1 MASQRLTKAMRRRL
15 AFAFA
20 IAATLLFSSAT
31 MFGQIT
37 SADAGGAFWVT
48 YWAAPPVI
56 LFGPEEDAFYKSMK
70 NVMFLRNDY
79 NSPTNPS
86 ALDENVQWL
95 KDHPSVHLYVD
106 GYASVTGDVI
116 YNLALSQR
124 RANWVKDTLV
134 SRGISED
141 RIVVA
146 AGWGELYPTCAEDT
160 QECRNKN
167 KLVRFIFS
175 PS

>member
-1 MASQRLTKAMRRRL
+1 MRHRL
-15 AFAFA
+15 AFTL
-20 IAATLLFSSAT
+20 AALLFCGAT
-31 MFGQIT
+31 MLAQVT
-37 SADAGGAFWVT
+37 SSSPDSAFWVSH
-48 YWAAPPVI
+48 WAQPPVL
-56 LFGPEEDAFYKSMK
+56 LFGSEEEAFYKNMK
-70 NVMFLRNDY
+70 EVMFLRNDY

-86 ALDENVQWL
+86 ALDDNIQWL
-95 KDHPSVHLYVD
+95 KDHPGVRLFVD
-106 GYASVTGDVI
+106 GYASVTGDMV

-124 RANWVKDTLV
+124 RANWVKQTLV
-134 SRGISED
+134 SRGISEN

-167 KLVRFIFS
+167 KLVRFIYS